1 VSATHPKI
9 ARRARMQ
16 WDAPESRWM
25 LLYPERGLALN
36 ETAALVVKL
45 CDGSRSVDEIIASLA
60 AQSKDRGSVAEIDR
74 DVRQFLARLTEKN
87 LIE

>member
-9 ARRARMQ
+9 ARRARVK
-16 WDAPESRWM
+16 WDEPESRWM

-36 ETAALVVKL
+36 DTAAEVVKL
-45 CDGSRSVDEIIASLA
+45 CDGTRSVDEIIAAL
-60 AQSKDRGSVAEIDR
+60 AQSTRRGSVVEIER
-74 DVRQFLARLTEKN
+74 DVKEFLARLVEKN